1 MQPPED
7 AAFYSLLRDSLARLP
22 AASFERDLQANIPR
36 LFFEAARP
44 FSGPR
49 PGYVRK
55 GEAFHLQDM
64 KPLDKALFWNGTQ
77 LGVSDYPGR
86 ALAWGH
92 EFAAVA
98 EKVAVMAERTGARTV
113 LELGAGCGIGA
124 FHTIFAARKRQLDL
138 RLVNIEQNPD
148 AVRCA
153 EIIAVC
159 HGISVENVCLDMMAA
174 LERPDDLVRLER
186 LFEDEGVILVTHGA
200 LHPLYSDDQYRALFD
215 FAVNDL
221 PTVGGVHR
229 EPLGFR
235 TPLYS
240 EILRVLSVPP
250 QIPPALTQTPSDPF
264 KVLEDGSLNIRVVD
278 RQEIAPHFLRGD
290 FPSYL
295 GWERSR
301 Q

>member
-7 AAFYSLLRDSLARLP
+7 PSFYSLLLESLRHLP
-22 AASFERDLQANIPR
+22 PASFERDLQINIPR
-36 LFFEAARP
+36 LFFETARP

-55 GEAFHLQDM
+55 GEAFHLQNL
-64 KPLDKALFWNGTQ
+64 KALDKALFWNGTQ

-86 ALAWGH
+86 GLAWGH
-92 EFAAVA
+92 EYAAVA
-98 EKVAVMAERTGARTV
+98 EKVADMAERTGARTV

-124 FHTIFAARKRQLDL
+124 FHTVFAARNKQLDL
-138 RLVNIEQNPD
+138 RLVNIEQDAD

-153 EIIAVC
+153 EIIAIC
-159 HGISVENVCLDMMAA
+159 HGVSIENICLDMAEA

-186 LFEDEGVILVTHGA
+186 LFEDEPVILVTHGA
-200 LHPLYSDDQYRALFD
+200 LHPHYSDDQYRALFD

-221 PTVGGVHR
+221 PTIAGVHR
-229 EPLGFR
+229 EALGFR
-235 TPLYS
+235 SPAYS

-250 QIPPALTQTPSDPF
+250 QIPPALVETPSDPF
-264 KVLEDGSLNIRVVD
+264 KILEDGSLNIRVVG
-278 RQEIAPHFLRGD
+278 RQDIAPHFLTGD